1 MTYQALYREW
11 RPENF
16 AALVGQDHIRDTL
29 CNALAKGRIAHAY
42 LFTGP
47 RGTGKTSTAKI
58 LAKAVNCLNPQGV
71 EPCNECVN
79 CVDIKEGRSLDVLE
93 IDAAS
98 NRGIEEIRELK
109 EKLNFVPSQGKYKV
123 YIIDEVHMLTTEAFN
138 ALLKTLEEPPVHVLF
153 ILATTEPQRI
163 PATILSRCQR
173 FDFKKITAEKMQERL
188 EEILATY
195 GITAEEGVL
204 TLIVKKA
211 EGGLRDAISILD
223 QCLSLG
229 NERLTLETA
238 YEVMGLVRHEALFAL
253 LQAVIEQDTAKVLGV
268 LDEILQEGIEP
279 GQVLKDFLEYLHQLL
294 LLQVC
299 GRESNLVL
307 IQVQEKEQ
315 MMKQGQQLG
324 AVWLTEVT
332 EALVKI
338 ESESRWY
345 KNLRIVLETTL
356 INLIYRTTT
365 CPQKQVEHKVP
376 EEADK
381 TIKTEAENNA
391 VQVMQTAPKRKKPVK
406 PVKVQEE
413 DVIPPEPVVAFAQ
426 VKEKWPRVMEI
437 INNSKKALHA
447 FLMECVPYEIEG
459 NQLVLLFK
467 EGYTFHKGQVEEA
480 ENKKVVQEVLEELLG
495 VKLKIKCC
503 LAQEK

>member
-79 CVDIKEGRSLDVLE
+79 CVDVKEGRSLDVLE

-345 KNLRIVLETTL
+345 KNLRIVLETIL
-356 INLIYRTTT
+356 INLIYRE
-365 CPQKQVEHKVP
+365 KNNVK
-376 EEADK
+376 A
-381 TIKTEAENNA
+381 IKTGGQSQTRQLAEST
-391 VQVMQTAPKRKKPVK
+391 VKRKKPVR
-406 PVKVQEE
+406 PEKVQEE
-413 DVIPPEPVVAFAQ
+413 EVILQAPVVAFAQ

-503 LAQEK
+503 VAKEK